1 MHQLLAT
8 QMAGG
13 RPLRQVPEA
22 MCARVG
28 AQIAGERQ
36 QSDLF
41 FDSIKRMLDR
51 QSPGWA
57 TI

>member
-1 MHQLLAT
+1 MHQMLAT
-8 QMAGG
+8 QMAAGK
-13 RPLRQVPEA
+13 PLRQVPEDL
-22 MCARVG
+22 CARVG

-41 FDSIKRMLDR
+41 FASIKRTLDR
-51 QSPGWA
+51 ESPGWA

>member
-1 MHQLLAT
+1 
-8 QMAGG
+8 
-13 RPLRQVPEA
+13 

-41 FDSIKRMLDR
+41 FASIKRMPDR
-51 QSPGWA
+51 DEPGWRGL
-57 TI
+57 

>member
-1 MHQLLAT
+1 
-8 QMAGG
+8 
-13 RPLRQVPEA
+13 

-41 FDSIKRMLDR
+41 FTSIKRMPDR
-51 QSPGWA
+51 DESRWRGL
-57 TI
+57 